1 MTFFWEKNSIF
12 RAHISHDL
20 FKVINQF
27 FRIFPFFSQIFRVF
41 TMLNVVYDPCL
52 TRKTHFSYSVHTFG
66 RIRQHYFSKYW
77 GDGFMGVPH
86 LKFWTGPSH
95 PVPPRSPP
103 LLILS
108 ANTKSVTTVPFYPFY
123 WRRRLLLHP
132 GASILEVGAEGG
144 RGDSRGSWTGREI
157 LLYLIMYRKYT

>member
-1 MTFFWEKNSIF
+1 MSYMTLASQENTLFLLCSYF
-12 RAHISHDL
+12 RAHPTTLLLKILGGRMHG
-20 FKVINQF
+20 
-27 FRIFPFFSQIFRVF
+27 RAPPQI
-41 TMLNVVYDPCL
+41 L
-52 TRKTHFSYSVHTFG
+52 
-66 RIRQHYFSKYW
+66 
-77 GDGFMGVPH
+77 DGTVP
-86 LKFWTGPSH
+86 PS
-95 PVPPRSPP
+95 PPRSPP

-157 LLYLIMYRKYT
+157 LLYLIIMYRKYV